1 MSYVALDSHPET
13 FSYSR
18 HNDTK
23 MSKKLIQIPKMVLKK
38 VLGSLQLLILS
49 VPGHKRLLLV
59 VLLLTSF
66 LFQVTF
72 LKKLQNDFEVRDWS
86 E

>member
-23 MSKKLIQIPKMVLKK
+23 MSKKLIQIPKMVFKK
-38 VLGSLQLLILS
+38 VLKKSTASDSISPQTQTPS
-49 VPGHKRLLLV
+49 ARS
-59 VLLLTSF
+59 TS
-66 LFQVTF
+66 
-72 LKKLQNDFEVRDWS
+72 S
-86 E
+86 H